1 MSPADAAR
9 YLQVTEA
16 DVNQMVTD
24 GTIKS
29 KKIGSQVR
37 ISKQALDDFLNS

>member
-16 DVNQMVTD
+16 DILQMVNE
-24 GTIKS
+24 GQLKS
-29 KKIGSQVR
+29 KKIGAQVR
-37 ISKQALDDFLNS
+37 ISKSVLDDFLKS